1 MCSIIAYQS
10 CTHDPFLIVDIDPE
24 PMDTMVIDT
33 MVIDTMDIDTT
44 NMGTPC
50 DPDIIYFT
58 TDILPILLGSCAI
71 SGCHDAA
78 TATEDVILDN
88 YDNVINTAKVKP
100 FDLSDSELYEVITE
114 DDPDKIMPPTG
125 KLDNAKIS
133 LIAQWILEG
142 AKNLEC
148 DEETGGCVTE
158 NISYTGFVK
167 GILNTSCIG
176 CHSTAAASGGVILD
190 TYAGVKT
197 VVNNNRLYGAINWD
211 IGFQKMPQ
219 GQDKLDDCKISK
231 IKSWI
236 DDGAQNN

>member
-10 CTHDPFLIVDIDPE
+10 CTHDPFLIDDIDPD
-24 PMDTMVIDT
+24 PMDTINNPIDT
-33 MVIDTMDIDTT
+33 MNIDTT
-44 NMGTPC
+44 DIVTPC
-50 DPDIIYFT
+50 DPDLIYFSK
-58 TDILPILLGSCAI
+58 DILPILLGSCAI

-78 TATEDVILDN
+78 TATEGIILDN
-88 YDNVINTAKVKP
+88 YVNVVNTAKVKP

-114 DDPDKIMPPTG
+114 DDPDKLMPPTG

-148 DEETGGCVTE
+148 DEEIEGCDTE
-158 NISYTGFVK
+158 NISYSGFVK
-167 GILNTSCIG
+167 GIFNTSCIG
-176 CHSTAAASGGVILD
+176 CHSTSAASGGVILD

-211 IGFQKMPQ
+211 VGFEKMPQ
-219 GQDKLDDCKISK
+219 GQDKIDDCKISK